1 MVHTIVNCSSSLEQ
15 IQSRVLSESPWYV
28 VRTKANAEWK
38 VTQSLVN
45 RGLHTFLPVRR
56 RPSKRTSRKQIE
68 IPLFP
73 GYVFAQFDLRS
84 TLPVLTC
91 PGVVHILCNGTVPEP
106 VDPAEMHALQSVSR
120 IAQSVESVPVFTNG
134 QKVKISGGP
143 LADVEGIV
151 LRDNG
156 RQRLVVSVTIL
167 RRSVVAEVDR
177 EWLEHPEPASKRSS
191 LAAAI

>member
-1 MVHTIVNCSSSLEQ
+1 MLHAIMNCSSSPDR
-15 IQSRVLSESPWYV
+15 IKSGVLIESPWYV

-45 RGLHTFLPVRR
+45 RGLQTFLPVRR
-56 RPSKRTSRKQIE
+56 RPSKQKGRKQIE

-73 GYVFAQFDLRS
+73 GYVFAQFDLHA

-120 IAQSVESVPVFTNG
+120 VAQSVESVPVFTNG

-156 RQRLVVSVTIL
+156 RQRLVVSVTLL

-177 EWLEHPEPASKRSS
+177 EWLEHPEPASEHSC